1 MLQEGHVAGWEE
13 QTLINQT
20 ILCHVCHVAD
30 AMLISTPFY
39 GAITEHLGL
48 YTDVKLYHIHLDSEV
63 GVRVLRV
70 HVPDQLT
77 LISALIIGGAVWCF
91 YFPLLGC
98 VISRPVARMADFF
111 TSP

>member
-1 MLQEGHVAGWEE
+1 
-13 QTLINQT
+13 
-20 ILCHVCHVAD
+20 
-30 AMLISTPFY
+30 MLISTPFY

-63 GVRVLRV
+63 GVRVLCV
-70 HVPDQLT
+70 HVFKQLT
-77 LISALIIGGAVWCF
+77 LFSPLIIGGVVWYF

-98 VISRPVARMADFF
+98 IISRPMAGMADFS